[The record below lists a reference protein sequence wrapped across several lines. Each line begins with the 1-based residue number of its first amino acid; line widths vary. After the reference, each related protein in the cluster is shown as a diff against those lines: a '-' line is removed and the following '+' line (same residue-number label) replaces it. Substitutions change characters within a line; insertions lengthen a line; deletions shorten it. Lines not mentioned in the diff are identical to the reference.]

1 MDPHTKGEEVLSTTT
16 LPVELSQAAA
26 VIERL
31 TNQKPLQAGLLNDK
45 KQDMAKK

>member
-26 VIERL
+26 VIAL
-31 TNQKPLQAGLLNDK
+31 S
-45 KQDMAKK
+45 